1 MVYVPPP
8 PSRRA
13 RELGDRVLG
22 VIEEYR
28 REHPNLTWLEIHQ
41 ALRLASRRSGSER
54 RRMVLAL
61 ALGVFLMFGFLI
73 AFMKQDAEG
82 SGRIP
87 AVAIA
92 IVVAV
97 VGLALVVIRLKR

>member
-1 MVYVPPP
+1 V
-8 PSRRA
+8 
-13 RELGDRVLG
+13 
-22 VIEEYR
+22 
-28 REHPNLTWLEIHQ
+28 
-41 ALRLASRRSGSER
+41 
-54 RRMVLAL
+54 VLAL

-73 AFMKQDAEG
+73 AFLQRDAEG

-92 IVVAV
+92 AVVAV